1 MSVCIVRGCGF
12 SGMVKGWI
20 MEVLFIGYIVMNVE
34 VVDVRI
40 VKVYWNAFEEVN
52 GVIFY
57 DIDVEGEFYVD
68 RGTEFGI

>member
-1 MSVCIVRGCGF
+1 
-12 SGMVKGWI
+12 